1 MEDSGAILCQISLLK
16 DMLDQVNEEIEVN
29 IQATREIESQIEKCR
44 EIEIALAVR
53 ESELTRTAY
62 ALQFEIVGLM
72 RVDADSVTSLE
83 HLEEKICNLRRK
95 RDEILE
101 RMNNRRDEFVA
112 SCLAFQNEVA
122 GKDNDAVCTLLA
134 EKELLQ
140 NEIHSLNKKNKALE
154 SSTTAFVEE
163 VLEDLQQTNS
173 ALDVEI
179 RCGNIENEKLL
190 KDIAELKRT
199 LSAFMLTGLQEM
211 QVSGVGN
218 VFSAADQ

>member
-72 RVDADSVTSLE
+72 RVDVTSLE

>member
-1 MEDSGAILCQISLLK
+1 MEDSGEILCQISSLK
-16 DMLDQVNEEIEVN
+16 DMLDQVNEEIEAN
-29 IQATREIESQIEKCR
+29 IQATREIEWQIVKCT
-44 EIEIALAVR
+44 EIESALAAR
-53 ESELTRTAY
+53 ESELMRTAY
-62 ALQFEIVGLM
+62 ELQFEIGGLM
-72 RVDADSVTSLE
+72 KVHADSVTSVE
-83 HLEEKICNLRRK
+83 HLEEKICDLRRK

-112 SCLAFQNEVA
+112 SCLAFQNEVSV
-122 GKDNDAVCTLLA
+122 KDNDAVRTLLA

-154 SSTTAFVEE
+154 SSTEAFVEE
-163 VLEDLQQTNS
+163 VLEDLHQAKS

-190 KDIAELKRT
+190 NDIDELKGT
-199 LSAFMLTGLQEM
+199 LSSVMLTSLQQM

-218 VFSAADQ
+218 VFSAPDQ